1 MAIFGIQFFQLSLP
15 EIFHQFITEIRQTT
29 WLEFI
34 AVISGIASVWFS
46 RAENILVYPV
56 GLVNTIVYIFL
67 SVKGHLF
74 GEASVNLYYTIM
86 SVYGWIL
93 WAKKDA
99 QHHHV
104 VLITFSSRKQW
115 MQQLLFFGGFYA
127 AIFVALSFMK
137 DHFAPGAIPWADAF
151 ASSTAYTGMWLMAKK
166 KVESWYWWIA
176 TNIASIPLYFVK
188 HFAFTSVYYLVLLVL
203 AVMGLISW
211 QQKAKYAGD

>member
-93 WAKKDA
+93 WAKSGRTAGPIAK
-99 QHHHV
+99 V
-104 VLITFSSRKQW
+104 RSSRTDR
-115 MQQLLFFGGFYA
+115 
-127 AIFVALSFMK
+127 LS
-137 DHFAPGAIPWADAF
+137 DHRKSVVCKC
-151 ASSTAYTGMWLMAKK
+151 ASSFLLALELHLGSF
-166 KVESWYWWIA
+166 VERHDRR
-176 TNIASIPLYFVK
+176 ASALLPEYNS
-188 HFAFTSVYYLVLLVL
+188 TVLDRAL
-203 AVMGLISW
+203 
-211 QQKAKYAGD
+211 